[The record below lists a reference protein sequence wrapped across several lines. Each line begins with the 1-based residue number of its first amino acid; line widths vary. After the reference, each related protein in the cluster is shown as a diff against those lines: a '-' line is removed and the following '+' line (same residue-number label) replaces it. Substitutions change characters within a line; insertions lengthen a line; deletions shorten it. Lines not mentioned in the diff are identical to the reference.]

1 MEQSQ
6 LEKDVLKLD
15 TYVALHSFSAQ
26 ESHDLEMRLVYM
38 HLHTH
43 ISLMKKSHYNTC
55 CPGLFPQRSPDRKLL
70 ICSSYCS

>member
-43 ISLMKKSHYNTC
+43 ITLRGQGTFN
-55 CPGLFPQRSPDRKLL
+55 LFHFLFL
-70 ICSSYCS
+70 IIVITLFNDHF

>member
-43 ISLMKKSHYNTC
+43 ITN
-55 CPGLFPQRSPDRKLL
+55 
-70 ICSSYCS
+70 